1 MSYHMFRSIA
11 GIDSLIDRNEFAA
24 FNQMMNPYNDYFTNM
39 LQSNIQF
46 SLMDR
51 NGDGRID
58 FWEFADAQRRLNPGF
73 YPGQYSV
80 YGPRFYGY
88 Y

>member
-1 MSYHMFRSIA
+1 MSYHLFRSIA
-11 GIDSLIDRNEFAA
+11 GIDSLIDRNEFAT
-24 FNQMMNPYNDYFTNM
+24 FNQMMNPFNDYFSNM
-39 LQSNIQF
+39 IQSNMQF

-58 FWEFADAQRRLNPGF
+58 FWEFADAQRRLNHGLYPGF
-73 YPGQYSV
+73 YSGI
-80 YGPRFYGY
+80 GGHFYGY